1 MEDVILI
8 IAVIAVMIFGF
19 FIMKRLDVFLEENR
33 KAIAKEREEK
43 YSPLEFID
51 TENFMMLIYKYNS
64 FEELT
69 PEILRVHRKGRC
81 SRDGHYRPT
90 VEIFYNFVGAIDRP
104 I

>member
-69 PEILRVHRKGRC
+69 PENTARSSKKSLFTKRRKLTDITDKR
-81 SRDGHYRPT
+81 
-90 VEIFYNFVGAIDRP
+90 
-104 I
+104 

>member
-33 KAIAKEREEK
+33 KAIAKEQEEK

-51 TENFMMLIYKYNS
+51 TENYDNTISEIENFKIRHKKVAIVIFDEENR
-64 FEELT
+64 ELT
-69 PEILRVHRKGRC
+69 DTLNDYK
-81 SRDGHYRPT
+81 SR
-90 VEIFYNFVGAIDRP
+90 FK
-104 I
+104 